1 MRQELCKQC
10 SLKNKTAACKL
21 EKTTPAGRPFRYVW
35 LHHRMRQRRLVRRS
49 KNSQNH
55 PVRTWPKSLQQ
66 VAATARVFFRRHWP
80 QLLRIRE
87 KLLLSEEAVHLL
99 LAGGVGIIGGLVNL
113 IFHLCIDTLNEVALR
128 HQGDLVEIAEALN
141 WWQRLLAPTV
151 GGLAAGLVLYWGLH
165 WAGRRGAGNLLEVV
179 VAGDGR
185 LPFRHA
191 VIKALSSLL
200 SISTGGSIGREGLIT
215 HLTATAASKCGQL
228 ARWQPY
234 RLRLLV
240 ACGAAAGIAAAYNA
254 PVAGAVFAA
263 QIVLGN
269 FSMNL
274 FAPLVFASVVATMV
288 SRSFFGIEP
297 QYQVPSYVE
306 FSHISQLPWFLL
318 VGLFAGLLGAA
329 FLKLLRHSELL
340 FSRVQQPVY
349 LRMALGGLA
358 VGAIAT
364 GFPQVWG
371 NGYGATNQILHG
383 QYALGFLF
391 GLFVAKL
398 LATLMTV
405 GSGAVGGVF
414 TPTLFLGAGL
424 GGLFG
429 MILHAAHFTAA
440 PPPAAFALVGMGSVL
455 SATTH
460 SPLLAMIMV
469 FEISLNYTLMPP
481 LMVACAVSTLVARR
495 LDPQTIYTEPLK
507 QKGLET
513 ERESAELG
521 AATQQTVGDLM
532 RDPVPPLRQTATFR
546 EIADRFLTSP
556 NNFLPVVDERNALVG
571 LVALQDLKEYLNAGQ
586 ELSGVIAYDV
596 MRPPPPCLTPSQKLL
611 DALPVLLASELR
623 NVPVINSPKEHK
635 LVGTVAR
642 AEALGLLSEAIAPR
656 GTRAA

>member
-1 MRQELCKQC
+1 V
-10 SLKNKTAACKL
+10 T
-21 EKTTPAGRPFRYVW
+21 
-35 LHHRMRQRRLVRRS
+35 
-49 KNSQNH
+49 
-55 PVRTWPKSLQQ
+55 
-66 VAATARVFFRRHWP
+66 TARDFFRRHW
-80 QLLRIRE
+80 QELLRIRE
-87 KLLLSEEAVHLL
+87 KLRLSEETVHLL
-99 LAGGVGIIGGLVNL
+99 LAGGVGVIGGLVNL
-113 IFHLCIDTLNEVALR
+113 IFHLCIDTLKKLALR

-141 WWQRLLAPTV
+141 GWQRLLAPTV
-151 GGLAAGLVLYWGLH
+151 GGLAAGLVLFWGLH
-165 WAGRRGAGNLLEVV
+165 WVGKRGSSNLLEVV

-191 VIKALSSLL
+191 LIKAVSSLL

-228 ARWQPY
+228 AHWQPY

-274 FAPLVFASVVATMV
+274 FAPLVLASVVATMV

-297 QYQVPSYVE
+297 QYQAPSYVE
-306 FSHISQLPWFLL
+306 FTHITQLPWFLL
-318 VGLFAGLLGAA
+318 LGLLAGMLGAA

-340 FSRVQQPVY
+340 FTRVAQPIY
-349 LRMALGGLA
+349 GRMALGGLV

-364 GFPQVWG
+364 GYPQVWG
-371 NGYGATNQILHG
+371 NGYGATNEILHG
-383 QYALGFLF
+383 QYELGFLF

-414 TPTLFLGAGL
+414 TPTLFLGAAL

-429 MILHAAHFTAA
+429 MVLHAVRLAETL
-440 PPPAAFALVGMGSVL
+440 PDAAFALVGMGSVL
-455 SATTH
+455 AATTH

-481 LMVACAVSTLVARR
+481 LMGACAVSTLVARR
-495 LDPQTIYTEPLK
+495 LDPETIYTEPLRR
-507 QKGLET
+507 KGLET
-513 ERESAELG
+513 ERESAQPG

-532 RDPVPPLRQTATFR
+532 RDPVPPLKQTATFHD
-546 EIADRFLTSP
+546 IADRFLTSP
-556 NNFLPVVDERNALVG
+556 NNFLPVVDDRDALVG

-586 ELSGVIAYDV
+586 ELNGVIAYDV
-596 MRPPPPCLTPSQKLL
+596 MRPPPPCLTPNQKLL

-623 NVPVINSPKEHK
+623 NVPVINSPKERK
-635 LVGTVAR
+635 LVGAVAR

-656 GTRAA
+656 STPGG